1 MYALPF
7 LLYSYHMAQQSS
19 FHFEQRQLCRGERV
33 TEIAAWREWMPVA
46 VDEDTA
52 EITWRWIGEKRFTE
66 PFFSDALR
74 SQAREER
81 RQYVC
86 TAEQLGQIVANFKQ
100 LAPTAFIFHCS
111 RCGSTLLMQLL
122 SCLPQCI
129 ALSEPPALDAC
140 LQYAHRHP
148 ERQEQAI
155 ALLRQLVA
163 AFGQQRFVDEQHLL
177 IKLDSWHICQLPL
190 LRAAFPSTPFYF
202 LYRESSAVLASHLR
216 QPGPQMVAGMLE
228 YARLGL
234 SPTNFSHGLAWS
246 DLLIT
251 HFFQLALTQAEMHAP
266 AQPLHLLHYDQ
277 LPQLLWQQ
285 LLANWQINVSAEQLA
300 LMRERST
307 FHAKN
312 LTQFQ
317 GDPQIKHS
325 ISVSTALQQAYLAL
339 EQMRAKQS
347 ICPDQ
352 FELG

>member
-1 MYALPF
+1 MKNGSVGLPALPF
-7 LLYSYHMAQQSS
+7 LIYSNDMAQQSS

-52 EITWRWIGEKRFTE
+52 DITWRWIGEKRFTE

-74 SQAREER
+74 SQARDER

-86 TAEQLGQIVANFKQ
+86 TAEQLGQIVANFKN

-140 LQYAHRHP
+140 LQYAYRHP
-148 ERQEQAI
+148 DRQEQAI

-163 AFGQQRFVDEQHLL
+163 AFGQQRFVNEQHLV

-190 LRAAFPSTPFYF
+190 LRAAFPNTPFYF
-202 LYRESSAVLASHLR
+202 LYREAAAVLASHLR
-216 QPGPQMVAGMLE
+216 QPGPQMVPGMLE

-234 SPTNFSHGLAWS
+234 SPNNAAHGLAWS
-246 DLLIT
+246 DLLLT
-251 HFFQLALTQAEMHAP
+251 HFFQLAQIHAETHV
-266 AQPLHLLHYDQ
+266 QQLHLLHYEQ
-277 LPQLLWQQ
+277 LPQLVWQQ
-285 LLANWQINVSAEQLA
+285 LLATWQISVSADQLR
-300 LMRERST
+300 LMQQRAT

-317 GDPQIKHS
+317 GDPQSKHS
-325 ISVSTALQQAYLAL
+325 IAVSTALQQAYLAL
-339 EQMRAKQS
+339 EQMRAKQ
-347 ICPDQ
+347 
-352 FELG
+352 